1 MNQLSVIGQS
11 KVVIIAVR
19 ITYSYFLMIN
29 WNLGKDLATEAF
41 GEMVTEFA
49 QEINFQIKDT
59 KWNWPRE
66 TVRKNGS
73 VVGSPRDIVDTGE
86 LKNSQFIEDV
96 SDIYKVIGYTADHA
110 ALVHEGYQVE
120 RNDGTVTDVPARPF
134 IDTAIEDYNPIEAY
148 SEILKEK
155 LNE

>member
-1 MNQLSVIGQS
+1 
-11 KVVIIAVR
+11 
-19 ITYSYFLMIN
+19 MIN
-29 WNLGKDLATEAF
+29 WNLGRQLAIESF
-41 GEMVTEFA
+41 NEMVGEFA
-49 QEINFQIKDT
+49 QEINFQIEDS

-96 SDIYKVIGYTADHA
+96 SDTYKVIGYTADHA
-110 ALVHEGYQVE
+110 ALIHEGYQIE

>member
-1 MNQLSVIGQS
+1 
-11 KVVIIAVR
+11 
-19 ITYSYFLMIN
+19 MIN
-29 WNLGKDLATEAF
+29 WNLGRQLAIESF
-41 GEMVTEFA
+41 NEMVDEFA
-49 QEINFQIKDT
+49 QEINFQIEDT

-73 VVGSPRDIVDTGE
+73 VVGSPRNIVDTGE

-96 SDIYKVIGYTADHA
+96 SDTYKVIGYTADHA
-110 ALVHEGYQVE
+110 TLVYEGYQIE
-120 RNDGTVTDVPARPF
+120 RSDGKITNVPARPF

>member
-1 MNQLSVIGQS
+1 
-11 KVVIIAVR
+11 
-19 ITYSYFLMIN
+19 MIN
-29 WNLGKDLATEAF
+29 WNLARQLAIESF
-41 GEMVTEFA
+41 DEMVGEFA
-49 QEINFQIKDT
+49 QEINFQIEDT

-86 LKNSQFIEDV
+86 LKNSQFIEDN
-96 SDIYKVIGYTADHA
+96 SDTHKVVGYTADHA

-148 SEILKEK
+148 SEILKGK

>member
-1 MNQLSVIGQS
+1 
-11 KVVIIAVR
+11 
-19 ITYSYFLMIN
+19 MIN
-29 WNLGKDLATEAF
+29 WNLGRQLAIESF
-41 GEMVTEFA
+41 DEMVGEFA
-49 QEINFQIKDT
+49 QEINFQVEDS

-66 TVRKNGS
+66 TVRKNGT

-96 SDIYKVIGYTADHA
+96 SDTHKVIGYTAVHA
-110 ALVHEGYQVE
+110 ALVHEGYQIE

-148 SEILKEK
+148 SEILKGK

>member
-1 MNQLSVIGQS
+1 
-11 KVVIIAVR
+11 
-19 ITYSYFLMIN
+19 MIN
-29 WNLGKDLATEAF
+29 WNLGKQLAIESF
-41 GEMVTEFA
+41 DEMVGEFA
-49 QEINFQIKDT
+49 QEINFQIEDT
-59 KWNWPRE
+59 KWPWPRE

-96 SDIYKVIGYTADHA
+96 SDTYKVVGYTADYA
-110 ALVHEGYQVE
+110 ALVHEGYQIE

-155 LNE
+155 LND

>member
-1 MNQLSVIGQS
+1 
-11 KVVIIAVR
+11 
-19 ITYSYFLMIN
+19 MIN

-41 GEMVTEFA
+41 GEMVGEFA
-49 QEINFQIKDT
+49 QEINFQIKDN
-59 KWNWPRE
+59 KWTWPRE
-66 TVRKNGS
+66 TVRKNGG

-96 SDIYKVIGYTADHA
+96 SDVYKVIGYTADHA
-110 ALVHEGYQVE
+110 ALVHEGYQIE